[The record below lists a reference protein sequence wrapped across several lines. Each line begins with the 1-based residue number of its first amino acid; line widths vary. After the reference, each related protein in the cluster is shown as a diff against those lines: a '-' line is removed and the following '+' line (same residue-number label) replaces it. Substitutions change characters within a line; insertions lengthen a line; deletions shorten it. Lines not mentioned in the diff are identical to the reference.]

1 MKTEELACRELVELV
16 TEYLEGALPAAERAR
31 FEAHLTGCDG
41 CRTYVEELRETI
53 RLAGHLEPDTLSPEA
68 RDGLLAAFR
77 DWKR

>member
-41 CRTYVEELRETI
+41 CRTYVEEFRETI
-53 RLAGHLEPDTLSPEA
+53 RLAGHLEPGALSPEA

-77 DWKR
+77 EWKR